1 MQFLLL
7 KAGVSV
13 RRVCFA
19 GVAYVMD
26 EAAKA
31 QLYEVLEQI
40 ISQENHLEFW
50 YAGCYDGFET
60 LALEYIQRIRKA
72 YPSCKIEIVAVMDPL
87 KYDHPAREGIPKE
100 NIKELKH
107 YFYLLL
113 HIYFYYRNNNC
124 NHLLQL
130 LTYRHLF

>member
-1 MQFLLL
+1 M
-7 KAGVSV
+7 

-19 GVAYVMD
+19 GVAYVLD

-87 KYDHPAREGIPKE
+87 KYDHPALEGIPKE
-100 NIKELKH
+100 TIKEQGSRWVLSRGWSLHLVWRVNPSNMKTD
-107 YFYLLL
+107 LLL
-113 HIYFYYRNNNC
+113 IAGR
-124 NHLLQL
+124 LIDG
-130 LTYRHLF
+130 